1 MRTSNKHQKTTK
13 ANKARTQLFG
23 IDVSHYQGDPDWSKV
38 KAAGVDFAFIK
49 ATEGSSL
56 VDKKFARNRAQA
68 RLYGVPTGFYHFARA
83 NAPLQNQINNF
94 LATVGKLEPGDLPPV
109 LDVEIPEPWLKLSL
123 KKRLELV
130 YGWLKAAKKA
140 LGVDPIIYMSPSF
153 AQVLGND
160 PGLAA
165 YPLWV
170 AHYTKAGKPTVPKP
184 FPFWTFWQYSDR
196 GTVSGITGP
205 VDVNRFNGDKSQLD
219 KFKKR

>member
-1 MRTSNKHQKTTK
+1 MSQRQREQ
-13 ANKARTQLFG
+13 ANKRKAQKPLFG
-23 IDVSHYQGDPDWSKV
+23 IDVSHYQGTIDWSKV
-38 KAAGVDFAFIK
+38 APNVNFAFIK

-56 VDKKFARNRAQA
+56 VDKNFKQNRTNAK
-68 RLYGVPTGFYHFARA
+68 LYGVPAGGYHFMRA
-83 NAPLQNQINNF
+83 NAPLQAQIDNF
-94 LATVGKLEPGDLPPV
+94 LKAVGKLEPGELPPV

-130 YGWLKAAKKA
+130 HGWLKAVKKA

-170 AHYTKAGKPTVPKP
+170 AHYTKATKPTVPKP
-184 FPFWTFWQYSDR
+184 FPFWTFWQYSDK
-196 GTVSGITGP
+196 GTVAGIQGA